1 MKHIA
6 VVITARASLARVQTV
21 LENLSGLVVTPTGHE
36 APRLSIVLAG
46 SAALRRFG
54 DVEMDIDQ
62 AGIIGNVYRLTAME
76 PHGRDGAAAYTGAL
90 VCELTTL
97 FRLIRPQT
105 VVVIADRYETLAV
118 SIAASYQGIRLVH
131 LLGGERSGNI
141 DDKVRFA
148 NTALADVHCVPHQEA
163 YGALVPCDLR
173 EASHVA
179 SHKVH
184 VTGCP
189 SVDLALRAEPPSEAD
204 MENQGAGAL
213 WGGQDH
219 MVALFHPG
227 DGDKVSAAYLWEA
240 LAHTASKYGLQVA
253 WIWPNIDPGAEAIE
267 KVIRGAID
275 EKPYRIRFY
284 RHLPAQQFLGLVKTA
299 KCLVGNS
306 SVGVREAGILGTPVV
321 NIGHRQDGRLKT
333 LNVLDWH
340 EESAQTLEGAIA
352 RQVEHGPYA
361 PDFTYGDGDAGKKIA
376 KILLEDA

>member
-54 DVEMDIDQ
+54 DVEMDLDL
-62 AGIIGNVYRLTAME
+62 AGIQGNVYRLTAME

-90 VCELTTL
+90 VQELTTL

-148 NTALADVHCVPHQEA
+148 NTALADVHCVPTEHA
-163 YGALVPCDLR
+163 YSTLVCPD
-173 EASHVA
+173 SHYESVA
-179 SHKVH
+179 RGEVH
-184 VTGCP
+184 ITGCP
-189 SVDLALRAEPPSEAD
+189 SVDLALRAEPPSVEELNAHGTGMAFLD
-204 MENQGAGAL
+204 RP
-213 WGGQDH
+213 H
-219 MVALFHPG
+219 MVVLYHPS
-227 DGDKVSAAYLWEA
+227 DEDTFTPNDLMLAVAQAAFSKDTQVLWF
-240 LAHTASKYGLQVA
+240 
-253 WIWPNIDPGAEAIE
+253 WPNIDPGAEAIE
-267 KVIRGAID
+267 KRIREYTGQ
-275 EKPYRIRFY
+275 KFCSFRFY

-333 LNVLDWH
+333 MNVLDWH
-340 EESAQTLEGAIA
+340 EENAQTLEGAIA

-361 PDFTYGDGDAGKKIA
+361 PDFTYGDGDAGKKIV